1 MKLFLITLLPMI
13 HLTAIR
19 AERGGEE
26 EEVEGSTSTNNCD
39 DDVIDTIE
47 HVVNNYDIA
56 DAVVVD

>member
-1 MKLFLITLLPMI
+1 MI

-19 AERGGEE
+19 AERGGGEE